1 MKISTDIEIN
11 RKLFDDIFG
20 PDRNFDLKNRSITFG
35 GKKAILYMIDGF
47 VKEDLLEK
55 LMESFTKLKEEDV
68 ETEDLFEHAHIPYS
82 SVDKSDDAD
91 VLTTAVLSGKTVL
104 VIDGFQNALIMEL
117 RSYPQRENAEPD
129 RDKVL
134 RGSRDGFTETLT
146 LNAALI
152 RRRIRDRGFSVEYQS
167 IGTVSKTDVALCYL
181 ENKVDKSVLEEVR
194 RRIKNADMEA
204 MTMCQE
210 DMANIIN
217 GRMRWNPFPKY
228 KFSERPDVAA
238 AQIME
243 GDLIILIDNTPTAM
257 IMPATIFDIA
267 EDANDYYFPPLTGA
281 YLRITRLLTM
291 IVTLL
296 VTPLWVLAL
305 HYPDQ
310 VPEAFRFV
318 LVEKEPFVPIVLQ
331 LIMLEFIIDGLKL
344 SSLNTPGMLSSTY
357 SIIAGIIVSDF
368 AVESGW
374 FCAETLLY
382 MAFVAMANYSQP
394 GYELGYAIKFMRML
408 MIVLTEFFGIW
419 GFFAGFATTVVL
431 ILSTKIPGKKGYF
444 WPIIPFSF
452 RGVGRLLFRLKE

>member
-1 MKISTDIEIN
+1 MKISGNIEEN
-11 RKLFDDIFG
+11 RALFDEIFG
-20 PDRNFDLKNRSITFG
+20 PERNFDLKERETIFG
-35 GKKAILYMIDGF
+35 GRKAIFYMIDGF
-47 VKEDLLEK
+47 LKEDLLEK
-55 LMESFTKLKEEDV
+55 IMESFSKLKPEDM
-68 ETEDLFEHAHIPYS
+68 ETESQFEHGHIPYS
-82 SVDKSDDAD
+82 SVDSSDDPD

-104 VIDGFQNALIMEL
+104 IVDGFSKAFMMEL

-167 IGTVSKTDVALCYL
+167 VGTVSKTDIALCYL
-181 ENKVDKSVLEEVR
+181 DNKVDRTMLNEVR
-194 RRIKNADMEA
+194 KRIQGAELEA

-217 GRMRWNPFPKY
+217 GHMRWNPFPKY

-281 YLRITRLLTM
+281 YLRITRILTM

-305 HYPDQ
+305 HYPEQ
-310 VPEAFRFV
+310 VPNAFRFV
-318 LVEKEPFVPIVLQ
+318 LIEEEPNVPVVLQ
-331 LIMLEFIIDGLKL
+331 LLMLEFIIDGLKL

-408 MIVLTEFFGIW
+408 MIVLIEFFGVV
-419 GFFAGFATTVVL
+419 GFWVGFGITITL
-431 ILSTKIPGKKGYF
+431 ILTTKIPGKKGYF
-444 WPIIPFSF
+444 WPIFPFSWK
-452 RGVGRLLFRLKE
+452 GMGRLLFRLKE